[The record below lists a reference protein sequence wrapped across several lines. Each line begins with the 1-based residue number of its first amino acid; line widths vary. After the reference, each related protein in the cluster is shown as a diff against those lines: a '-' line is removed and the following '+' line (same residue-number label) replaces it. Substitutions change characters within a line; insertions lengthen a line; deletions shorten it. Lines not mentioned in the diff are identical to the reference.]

1 MKKFMAFVLLG
12 TLFLGGCTSQNADS
26 HYQNKGKET
35 FTNQNKNAHKKAS
48 SSSSKESSASSDSA
62 STNSADNTKKSSSYS
77 VPTKIKK
84 STNYVPHGDL
94 TNKKQFS
101 YDNFGTKLTLD
112 KYKKTDQVIINR
124 PLRYQISQTRLL
136 KNEAKTAKAKKVVAD
151 AFNNTDI
158 SSTYYTLQLKYTVQN
173 ESNQMVII
181 GGLNYIKLSNDYAG
195 TPISNMVDSVA
206 GKKLAAGKKLNTN
219 VVVLVPASLVH
230 TLNSC
235 TIQFSSA
242 YSLSGKTLSKDSLDS
257 KITF

>member
-1 MKKFMAFVLLG
+1 ME
-12 TLFLGGCTSQNADS
+12 
-26 HYQNKGKET
+26 HYFWVG
-35 FTNQNKNAHKKAS
+35 
-48 SSSSKESSASSDSA
+48 
-62 STNSADNTKKSSSYS
+62 
-77 VPTKIKK
+77 VPPKMQILITKIRVKKLLQIKTKTPIKKLVHPAQKKVLQARIQLQLIAPITPKNQVATVFQQKLKK